1 VSLDPLTYRRAVG
14 RFVTGV
20 TVVTTRELGVDS
32 AMTANSFTSVSL
44 SPLLVLVSVDKT
56 ARFHDAVAASG
67 LVGISVLSADQED
80 LARWFATRGRP
91 VDARAAG
98 FPHHDGEVTGAVLFD
113 GSLLTLEGRVR
124 STHDAGDHTLVVA
137 EVVSLATP
145 RADGV
150 PLVYYAGG
158 YRSLT

>member
-1 VSLDPLTYRRAVG
+1 
-14 RFVTGV
+14 
-20 TVVTTRELGVDS
+20 VVTTRVDRVDS

-56 ARFHDAVAASG
+56 ARFHDAVVASG
-67 LVGISVLSADQED
+67 IIGVNVLSAEQEE

-98 FPHHDGEVTGAVLFD
+98 FRHHDGERTGVVLFD
-113 GSLLTLEGRVR
+113 DSLVTLEGGVR
-124 STHDAGDHTLVVA
+124 SVHDAGDHSLVVA
-137 EVVSLATP
+137 EVLALATP